1 MPFVVMDPDPI
12 RRVEVALEDIRAGRM
27 VILVDDEDR
36 ENEGDLTLAAD
47 AVTPE
52 AINFMATWGRGLIC
66 LSLTEERVR
75 QLALPMMAANN
86 QSPYHTAFTVS
97 IEAREGVSTGISAH
111 DRARTVRVAI
121 DPSKGP
127 ADLVTPGH
135 IFPLRARNG
144 GVLVRAGQ
152 TEGSVDLARLAGLTP
167 AAVICEVMNEDG
179 SMARLPDLERF
190 GAKHRIRICAVAD
203 IIRWRLRN
211 EVLVEHAAEGVVPVP
226 GLGDF
231 KARLYRSMTDGGL
244 HLALWRGDLGGDAPV
259 LTRVQASSPI
269 GDVFG
274 SLACD
279 SGAQLWAA
287 LTAIADLDRGLLLYM
302 NMAQPSADA
311 LFAGLRGLQ
320 RGEAETPSLK
330 AGGDLRE
337 LGTGAQILVDL
348 GVRRLRLMTNNPR
361 KIVGLEGYGLQ
372 VVERVP
378 LVLPQSG
385 TDPLFLLSRQG
396 GQAGRLGVVNS

>member
-12 RRVEVALEDIRAGRM
+12 RRVEIAVEDIRAGRM

-66 LSLTEERVR
+66 LSLTDERVR
-75 QLALPMMAANN
+75 HLQLPMMAANN

-111 DRARTVRVAI
+111 DRAITIKTAI

-152 TEGSVDLARLAGLTP
+152 TEGSVDLARMAGLTP
-167 AAVICEVMNEDG
+167 AAVICEVMNDDG
-179 SMARLPDLERF
+179 TMARLPDLERF
-190 GAKHRIRICAVAD
+190 AAKHRLRICTVAD

-211 EVLVEHAAEGVVPVP
+211 EVLVEHAAEGAVPIP

-231 KARLYRSMTDGGL
+231 QARLYRSITDGGL
-244 HLALWRGDLGGDAPV
+244 HLALWKGDLRGDDPV
-259 LTRVQASSPI
+259 LTRVQAASPI

-274 SLACD
+274 SLASD
-279 SGAQLWAA
+279 SGAQLRAG
-287 LTAIADLDRGLLLYM
+287 LRAIAAEGRGLLLYM

-311 LFAGLRGLQ
+311 LFAGLRGLT
-320 RGEAETPSLK
+320 RPEPRPPAASRESE
-330 AGGDLRE
+330 LRE

-372 VVERVP
+372 VAERVP
-378 LVLPQSG
+378 LVLPANPES
-385 TDPLFLLSRQG
+385 
-396 GQAGRLGVVNS
+396 